1 MIRPEAHV
9 KEAPPQDQGAQADAL
24 KGQKL
29 NEAVQGLAL
38 PQQGD
43 VNALGHDETN
53 QENPVATAGSG
64 NGTTPADQFKNLFVG
79 KDLKEAVSILI
90 PNINHAL
97 KVGSTAR
104 KNEPLI
110 QAMTDKYRALMTVS
124 AALKSLTQNTG
135 SSLAAQMGS
144 NTQNQNARRDPVGR
158 DL

>member
-29 NEAVQGLAL
+29 NEAVQGLTL
-38 PQQGD
+38 SQPG
-43 VNALGHDETN
+43 E
-53 QENPVATAGSG
+53 VATSVQADVTSDNLTAATSAGG

-90 PNINHAL
+90 PSINHAL

-110 QAMTDKYRALMTVS
+110 QAMTAQYKALMTVS
-124 AALKSLTQNTG
+124 AALKSLTKNTG
-135 SSLAAQMGS
+135 GSLAAQMGS
-144 NTQNQNARRDPVGR
+144 NTQNQNAV
-158 DL
+158 

>member
-29 NEAVQGLAL
+29 NEAVQGLTL

-43 VNALGHDETN
+43 ATTLQTETN
-53 QENPVATAGSG
+53 QENPVTNPSDVG
-64 NGTTPADQFKNLFVG
+64 NGATSTDQFKNLFVG

-104 KNEPLI
+104 KNESLI
-110 QAMTDKYRALMTVS
+110 QAMTAQYKALMTVS

-144 NTQNQNARRDPVGR
+144 NTQNQNAV
-158 DL
+158 

>member
-29 NEAVQGLAL
+29 NEAVQGLTL

-43 VNALGHDETN
+43 TTTLQPETN
-53 QENPVATAGSG
+53 QENPVATASSGG
-64 NGTTPADQFKNLFVG
+64 NGATSTDQFKNLFVG

-110 QAMTDKYRALMTVS
+110 QAMTAQYKALMTVS
-124 AALKSLTQNTG
+124 AALKSLTKNTG
-135 SSLAAQMGS
+135 GSLAAQMGS
-144 NTQNQNARRDPVGR
+144 NTQNQNAV
-158 DL
+158 